1 LTGLSFKKHSPSQ
14 NYNNLFLDLENITPI
29 FQQSAIS
36 NQQSAISNQQSAISN
51 QQSAISNQQSAI

>member
-51 QQSAISNQQSAI
+51 LTSIIKHRASI